1 MTDRYNDIIN
11 LPHHVSSTRAPMS
24 MQDRAAQF
32 SPFAALVGYDDAI
45 RETGRLT
52 EQKIELGEE
61 QLSVLNRKYQILTQ
75 HLADHPEVT
84 IVYFEPDKFKSGGA
98 YLSVTGVVKKIR
110 EYEAEIILE
119 DGTVI
124 SIESILDISGPLFV
138 DLESTFE

>member
-32 SPFAALVGYDDAI
+32 SPFAALVGYDDEI

-52 EQKIELGEE
+52 DQKIELGEE

-75 HLADHPEVT
+75 HLSDHPEVT

-124 SIESILDISGPLFV
+124 SIESIIEISGPLFV

>member
-52 EQKIELGEE
+52 DQKIELGEE
-61 QLSVLNRKYQILTQ
+61 QLSVLNRKYLILTQ
-75 HLADHPEVT
+75 HLSDHPEVT

-124 SIESILDISGPLFV
+124 SIESILEISGPLFRS
-138 DLESTFE
+138 LG

>member
-52 EQKIELGEE
+52 DQKIELGEE

-75 HLADHPEVT
+75 HLSDHPEVT

-119 DGTVI
+119 DGIVI
-124 SIESILDISGPLFV
+124 SIESILEISGPLFV

>member
-32 SPFAALVGYDDAI
+32 SPFAALVGYDNAI

-52 EQKIELGEE
+52 DQKIELGEE

-75 HLADHPEVT
+75 HLSDHPEVT

-98 YLSVTGVVKKIR
+98 YLSVMGVVKKIR

-124 SIESILDISGPLFV
+124 SIENILDISGPLFV

>member
-1 MTDRYNDIIN
+1 
-11 LPHHVSSTRAPMS
+11 MS

-52 EQKIELGEE
+52 DQKIELGEE
-61 QLSVLNRKYQILTQ
+61 QLSVLNRKYLILTQ

-124 SIESILDISGPLFV
+124 SIESILEISGPLFV

>member
-52 EQKIELGEE
+52 DQKIELGEE

-75 HLADHPEVT
+75 HLSDHPEVT

-124 SIESILDISGPLFV
+124 SIESILEISGPLFV

>member
-52 EQKIELGEE
+52 DQKIELGEE

-75 HLADHPEVT
+75 HLSDHPEVT

-124 SIESILDISGPLFV
+124 SIESILEISGPLFC
-138 DLESTFE
+138 DLENMFE

>member
-11 LPHHVSSTRAPMS
+11 LPHHVSSIRAPMS

-52 EQKIELGEE
+52 DQKIELGEE

-75 HLADHPEVT
+75 HLSNHPEVT

-124 SIESILDISGPLFV
+124 SIESILEISGPLFV